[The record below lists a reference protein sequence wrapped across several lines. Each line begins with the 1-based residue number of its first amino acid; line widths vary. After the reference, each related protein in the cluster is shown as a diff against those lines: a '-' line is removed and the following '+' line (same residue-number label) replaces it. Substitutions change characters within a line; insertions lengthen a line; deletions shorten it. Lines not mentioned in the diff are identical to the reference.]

1 MSRLSD
7 FKHGRGRRVSR
18 GLRVPVSQV
27 KNLRPAMSR
36 NAAFA
41 LIFCLSAG
49 SLFAQEQPA
58 KTTTSEKTKEMFE
71 RALSRAESATAISH
85 QIKDVFA
92 RAAKAVVKI
101 HGVDEHSEICGTG
114 FFIDPTGT
122 LYTAYTV
129 GGEAENFT
137 IEFGGKKYPAR
148 QLLADIRSGTA
159 MLKIDEATPALPIGK
174 SEQLEVATP
183 VVSIGFPLDL
193 PETPNFGMVAG
204 FDRKY
209 LGRYF
214 STTHMRLNLP
224 SQRGEAG
231 APLLNMKGEVVGIV
245 VSSLENNS
253 ACYAVPIEA
262 AEKIRGDFMRFGE
275 ARHGW
280 IGINVSMAHQPVEG
294 SLAEMTQ
301 IMEDTPAARSGIK
314 AGDILLQVGRKKVT
328 QPEDV
333 LDASFFITAGDVVP
347 IIVMR
352 GNQKLTFS
360 VQATM
365 HPASRT
371 GLLLA
376 APGTPAMNQQA
387 IPLSLGSDVPPTP

>member
-1 MSRLSD
+1 
-7 FKHGRGRRVSR
+7 
-18 GLRVPVSQV
+18 
-27 KNLRPAMSR
+27 MSR

-41 LIFCLSAG
+41 LIFSLGAG
-49 SLFAQEQPA
+49 LLFAEEQSTKPA
-58 KTTTSEKTKEMFE
+58 REHVKDTFQ
-71 RALSRAESATAISH
+71 RALAQAESATAASN
-85 QIKDVFA
+85 QVKDIFA
-92 RAAKAVVKI
+92 RTAKAVVKI

-129 GGEAENFT
+129 GGEAGNFT
-137 IEFGGKKYPAR
+137 VEFGGKKYPAR

-183 VVSIGFPLDL
+183 IISIGFPLDL

-214 STTHMRLNLP
+214 STTHVRLNLP

-280 IGINVSMAHQPVEG
+280 VGINVSMARQPVEG
-294 SLAEMTQ
+294 SLAEMTK
-301 IMEDTPAARSGIK
+301 IMEDTPAAKSGIK
-314 AGDILLQVGRKKVT
+314 PGDILLQVGRKKVT

-333 LDASFFITAGDVVP
+333 LDASFFITAGDLVP
-347 IIVMR
+347 ITVMR
-352 GNQKLTFS
+352 GNQKLTFN

-365 HPASRT
+365 HPASKT

-387 IPLSLGSDVPPTP
+387 IPLSLGSDTQPTP

>member
-1 MSRLSD
+1 V
-7 FKHGRGRRVSR
+7 RRAPR
-18 GLRVPVSQV
+18 GLRVSVSQA
-27 KNLRPAMSR
+27 KNLRLVMSHK
-36 NAAFA
+36 AAFA

-49 SLFAQEQPA
+49 SLFAQEQSA
-58 KTTTSEKTKEMFE
+58 KTTSEKTKEMFE

-129 GGEAENFT
+129 GGEAGNFT

-245 VSSLENNS
+245 VSSLENNA

-280 IGINVSMAHQPVEG
+280 VGINVSMARQPVEG

-301 IMEDTPAARSGIK
+301 IMEETPAARSGIK

-347 IIVMR
+347 ITVMR
-352 GNQKLTFS
+352 GNQKLTFN

>member
-1 MSRLSD
+1 MSRLSG
-7 FKHGRGRRVSR
+7 FRYGIGRR
-18 GLRVPVSQV
+18 GLRVPVPQV

-36 NAAFA
+36 NTAFA
-41 LIFCLSAG
+41 LIFCLNAS
-49 SLFAQEQPA
+49 SLIAQEESAKPA
-58 KTTTSEKTKEMFE
+58 RDRVKDTFQRTL
-71 RALSRAESATAISH
+71 ARAESATAASN
-85 QIKDVFA
+85 QVKDIFA

-122 LYTAYTV
+122 LFTAYTV
-129 GGEAENFT
+129 GGEAGNFT

-148 QLLADIRSGTA
+148 LLLADIRSGTA

-174 SEQLEVATP
+174 SEQMEVATP

-262 AEKIRGDFMRFGE
+262 AEKIRADFMRFGE

-280 IGINVSMAHQPVEG
+280 VGINVSLARKPVEG

-301 IMEDTPAARSGIK
+301 IMQDTPAARSGIK
-314 AGDILLQVGRKKVT
+314 PGDVLLQVGRKKVT

-347 IIVMR
+347 ITVMR
-352 GNQKLTFS
+352 GNQKLTFD
-360 VQATM
+360 VQATL
-365 HPASRT
+365 HPASKT

-387 IPLSLGSDVPPTP
+387 IPLSLGSDAQPTP

>member
-1 MSRLSD
+1 V
-7 FKHGRGRRVSR
+7 RRAPR

-27 KNLRPAMSR
+27 KNLRLVMSHK
-36 NAAFA
+36 AALA

-49 SLFAQEQPA
+49 SLFAEDQSA
-58 KTTTSEKTKEMFE
+58 KTTGEKTKEMFE
-71 RALSRAESATAISH
+71 RAMSRAESATAASQ
-85 QIKDVFA
+85 QIKDIFA

-129 GGEAENFT
+129 GGEAGNFT

-159 MLKIDEATPALPIGK
+159 MLKIDQATPALPIGK
-174 SEQLEVATP
+174 SEQMEVATP

-280 IGINVSMAHQPVEG
+280 VGINVSLARQPVEG

-333 LDASFFITAGDVVP
+333 LDASFFVTAGDVVP
-347 IIVMR
+347 ITVMR
-352 GNQKLTFS
+352 GNQKLTFD

-387 IPLSLGSDVPPTP
+387 VPLSLGSDVPPTP